1 MIPTGYSRSCIA
13 IYLGTLLDWPASGQ
27 LPTTPQLRASDI
39 VNAADYRAGG
49 VAPGEIVVVYPSNA
63 GPPSIVPWGLNGD
76 PSRTTLLGETSVL
89 FDGVPANIVYSVRGQ
104 VGAIVPQEV
113 AGKKTTQVI
122 VEYQGQRSP
131 PVNLAV
137 IDSTPALFT
146 LDASGKGQAA
156 MLNETGCCNS
166 VRNPAVRGTL
176 ASLYATG
183 EGQIASGRI
192 ARNISVTVGEVPA
205 PIFYTGHPG
214 AALQVN
220 FRVPANAPVGDA
232 VPLVLTVGKRQSSSQ
247 VTMAVRSAQR
257 RVLVLNNDAVIRR
270 RLVRILGK
278 AGYQVSTA
286 QQTLEQPDLA
296 ILDLAMPTEE
306 ALEIIR
312 ALREVRAQ
320 LRIMTVSQSLDPDA
334 LRTADLLG
342 AQAVLTQPFTA
353 VKVRTRVRALLQM
366 RPAVY

>member
-1 MIPTGYSRSCIA
+1 MLSAMIRTGYSRSCIA
-13 IYLGTLLDWPASGQ
+13 IYFGAVMHWPASGQ
-27 LPTTPQLRASDI
+27 LPIRSELRASDI

-49 VAPGEIVVVYPSNA
+49 VVPGEIVVVYPSNA
-63 GPPSIVPWGLNGD
+63 GPPGMVPWGLTGD
-76 PSRTTLLGETSVL
+76 PTTTTLLGETSVL

-104 VGAIVPQEV
+104 IGAIVPQEV
-113 AGKKTTQVI
+113 AGKKTTNVV

-131 PVNLAV
+131 PATVAV

-166 VRNPAVRGTL
+166 IRNPAVRGKL

-183 EGQIASGRI
+183 EGI
-192 ARNISVTVGEVPA
+192 ARNISVTVGGVPA
-205 PIFYTGHPG
+205 QIFYSGNPG

-220 FRVPANAPVGDA
+220 FRVPPNAPVGDA
-232 VPLVLTVGKRQSSSQ
+232 VPLVLRVGKRQSSSA
-247 VTMAVRSAQR
+247 VTMAVRSARR
-257 RVLVLNNDAVIRR
+257 RVLVLQNNAVIRR
-270 RLVRILGK
+270 RLVRILAK
-278 AGYQVSTA
+278 AGYKVSTT
-286 QQTLEQPDLA
+286 QQAMEQSDLA
-296 ILDLAMPTEE
+296 ILDLAMPKEETSEIIE
-306 ALEIIR
+306 ALR
-312 ALREVRAQ
+312 KARPQ
-320 LRIMTVSQSLDPDA
+320 LRIMTVSSALDADA

-353 VKVRTRVRALLQM
+353 LKVRSRVRALLEM